1 MVGWDT
7 MEAICKNTEEG
18 FVDWRTIVR
27 KRCLRD
33 DLVQDRDHWRALVK
47 VALNLQVT

>member
-7 MEAICKNTEEG
+7 MEAICKNTEG
-18 FVDWRTIVR
+18 FIDGRTIIR
-27 KRCLRD
+27 KRRLRD